1 MQSHLSS
8 IYTRACTHT
17 HAHTRL
23 VYEWENS
30 RKDEKQ
36 NIDSDYFL
44 NGHTMIGLLYA
55 SVFFK
60 WAYFIY
66 YWKNN
71 NKANF

>member
-1 MQSHLSS
+1 MFDAITFVLYLHTCV
-8 IYTRACTHT
+8 YT
-17 HAHTRL
+17 HTRL